1 MNKFK
6 NFILSF
12 LNKNY
17 KIILINYLKLLIHK
31 YNFIQKL
38 IKFFI
43 STESNILR
51 HKFKIYDKSY
61 LCLMNSNDL
70 RAVKLYFHNAQINKL
85 KLIVTLQEKFK
96 FDYFYNFG
104 GNYGEFSI
112 VSANI
117 FEKVYYF
124 EPNPDCVFFLKKTI
138 NEIFINNLIIYE
150 KAIVKNSSTN
160 FTYLE
165 VGNNS
170 GGSRISD
177 FSMNNT
183 IKVETM
189 NISEIFNSFDKKKKF
204 FIKMDIEGSENLV
217 IEEFIGFYK
226 NDFNFIF
233 MFENN
238 LSLENIE
245 KLRKFIKNNN
255 LFIYFLK
262 HYSDK
267 LQVSDQVEYNNTNG
281 EYILSNIN
289 LKN

>member
-6 NFILSF
+6 NFILLI

-17 KIILINYLKLLIHK
+17 KIILLNYLLLLVTK

-38 IKFFI
+38 LKFFI
-43 STESNILR
+43 STDSNILR
-51 HKFKIYDKSY
+51 YKFKIYDKSY

-70 RAVKLYFHNAQINKL
+70 RAIKLYFNNTQINKL
-85 KLIVTLQEKFK
+85 KLIVALQEKFK
-96 FDYFYNFG
+96 FDYFYDFG

-112 VSANI
+112 VSADI

-124 EPNPDCVFFLKKTI
+124 EPNPDCVFFLKKTLK
-138 NEIFINNLIIYE
+138 EIFIDNLIIYE
-150 KAIVKNSSTN
+150 KAIVKNSTN
-160 FTYLE
+160 FTYLK
-165 VGNNS
+165 VGKNS
-170 GGSRISD
+170 GGSRIFD
-177 FSMNNT
+177 NSMNDA
-183 IKVETM
+183 IKVETI
-189 NISEIFNSFDKKKKF
+189 NISEIFNSFDKKKNF
-204 FIKMDIEGSENLV
+204 FIKMDIEGSEDLV

-226 NDFNFIF
+226 NDFNFIL

-245 KLRKFIKNNN
+245 KLMEFIKNNN
-255 LFIYFLK
+255 LFIYFLR

-267 LQVSDQVEYNNTNG
+267 IHLSDQVEYKNTKG

-289 LKN
+289 LQN

>member
-1 MNKFK
+1 MD
-6 NFILSF
+6 
-12 LNKNY
+12 
-17 KIILINYLKLLIHK
+17 
-31 YNFIQKL
+31 
-38 IKFFI
+38 
-43 STESNILR
+43 T
-51 HKFKIYDKSY
+51 
-61 LCLMNSNDL
+61 NDL
-70 RAVKLYFHNAQINKL
+70 RAIKLCINNSQLNKFR
-85 KLIVTLQEKFK
+85 LIVTLQEKLK
-96 FDYFYNFG
+96 FDYFYDFG
-104 GNYGEFSI
+104 GNFGEFS
-112 VSANI
+112 VVASDL

-124 EPNPDCVFFLKKTI
+124 EPNPNCVFYLKKTLTETNI
-138 NEIFINNLIIYE
+138 DNLIIYE

-165 VGNNS
+165 VGENS
-170 GGSRISD
+170 GSSTILNDHTS
-177 FSMNNT
+177 NT
-183 IKVETM
+183 IKVDII
-189 NISEIFNSFDKKKKF
+189 NISEIFGSFDKKKKF

-267 LQVSDQVEYNNTNG
+267 LQVSDQVEYKNTSG